1 MSVFSVRN
9 DLTRCKFHQYHRQ
22 YCYSNL
28 CLTCWVLH
36 QKYGF
41 VTAMIITYNYFLH
54 GASFRVDLKVLIVQ
68 SVAYFHSG
76 IRCCPLA
83 VGHIHVLNCF
93 FSLSSTTLAPN
104 STEWLDWPPLPIYR
118 SYRSM
123 VAHGPGFILVWLI
136 QLWFSASV
144 SLSCQ
149 QSTAMT
155 STSSQ
160 SIKWPGQ
167 IFTFVLCVSL
177 YHMEAR
183 DRKLDIKKWGAS
195 KVAVS

>member
-1 MSVFSVRN
+1 MSVSSVRN
-9 DLTRCKFHQYHRQ
+9 YLMRYKFHQYHRQ
-22 YCYSNL
+22 YCYNNL

-41 VTAMIITYNYFLH
+41 VTAIIITDNYFLH
-54 GASFRVDLKVLIVQ
+54 GASFRVDLKVLILQ

-93 FSLSSTTLAPN
+93 FSLSSTTPAPN
-104 STEWLDWPPLPIYR
+104 STEWLDWPPLPICPYIGLTAQWWHTVQV
-118 SYRSM
+118 S
-123 VAHGPGFILVWLI
+123 LI

-183 DRKLDIKKWGAS
+183 EGKLDIKKWGTS